1 MMWLKRVWHRIQNK
15 NMDRLNTWQK
25 YYDLEMAFCI
35 SQNTSKHLAGLDWL
49 IVRYSDR
56 PNYRNFKTSSF
67 FTLTRQVLIA
77 TTRTVFFIDSS
88 TETIVRLTL
97 LQFSYLTFSFSN
109 WGFELFLFVAYFVS
123 WWQEYMRRQ
132 TRRHF
137 KSWLR

>member
-77 TTRTVFFIDSS
+77 TTRTVFLIDSS
-88 TETIVRLTL
+88 TETIVRAYLASVFL
-97 LQFSYLTFSFSN
+97 SYFFV
-109 WGFELFLFVAYFVS
+109 FELGVWIVPFCSLFCFLMTGVYETPNQKTF
-123 WWQEYMRRQ
+123 
-132 TRRHF
+132 
-137 KSWLR
+137 

>member
-15 NMDRLNTWQK
+15 NMDRLNTGQK

-88 TETIVRLTL
+88 TETIVRA
-97 LQFSYLTFSFSN
+97 YLASVFLSHFFV
-109 WGFELFLFVAYFVS
+109 FELGVWIVPFCSLFCFLMTGVYETPNQKTF
-123 WWQEYMRRQ
+123 
-132 TRRHF
+132 
-137 KSWLR
+137 